1 MTVLDFPTGSIAP
14 MSGVFSPDGWA
25 TCNGAALDGTKDA
38 NLALWLVIGTTYGGT
53 GQASFLLP
61 NLGGRVLMGSSTP
74 ASWQG
79 SKSITLDSSTSG
91 LAAHNHTITDPLH
104 THPMT
109 GAAHSHTYQTTSATA
124 GSNPTKFNFTFAIGG
139 GSLDNVGDPPDLTGV
154 ATGMSL
160 TSNSLTAFTAAA
172 TSINSA
178 SAHQNMQPYMAFN
191 FMIKL

>member
-1 MTVLDFPTGSIAP
+1 MTVLDFPTGSVAP

-61 NLGGRVLMGSSTP
+61 NLGGRVLTGSSTP

-109 GAAHSHTYQTTSATA
+109 GAAHSHTYQTTTATA
-124 GSNPTKFNFTFAIGG
+124 GDNPSKTFGIAAGG
-139 GSLDNVGDPPDLTGV
+139 ANTGISGDPPDLTGA

-178 SAHQNMQPYMAFN
+178 SAHQNMQPFVAFN
-191 FMIKL
+191 FIIKL

>member
-25 TCNGAALDGTKDA
+25 TCNGAALDGTKDT

-61 NLGGRVLMGSSTP
+61 NLGGRVLTGSSTP

-79 SKSITLDSSTSG
+79 SKTITLDSSTSG

-109 GAAHSHTYQTTSATA
+109 GAAHSHTYQTTTATA
-124 GSNPTKFNFTFAIGG
+124 GDNPAKTFGIAAGG
-139 GSLDNVGDPPDLTGV
+139 ANTGISADPPDLTGA

-160 TSNSLTAFTAAA
+160 TSSSLTAFTAAA
-172 TSINSA
+172 TSINTA
-178 SAHQNMQPYMAFN
+178 SAHQNMQPYVAFN
-191 FMIKL
+191 FIIKL

>member
-1 MTVLDFPTGSIAP
+1 MSVLDFPTGSIAP

-25 TCNGAALDGTKDA
+25 TCNGAALDGTKDV

-61 NLGGRVLMGSSTP
+61 NLGGRVLTGSSTP

-79 SKSITLDSSTSG
+79 SKTITLDSSTSG

-109 GAAHSHTYQTTSATA
+109 GGAAHSHTYQTTTATY
-124 GSNPTKFNFTFAIGG
+124 GDNPAKTFTITYGG
-139 GSLDNVGDPPDLTGV
+139 GSLANFADPADLTGV

-178 SAHQNMQPYMAFN
+178 SAHQNMQPFVAFN
-191 FMIKL
+191 FVIKL